1 MDNYFSRRKEGGAV
15 ASRGFQYQD
24 LCAVRYFF
32 DYVDNDEFVSLTLE
46 QIEDFSVLL
55 KTKEIIFQIKDY
67 KLHKKEINEILDMI
81 EDKKDVCNYIVAPCW
96 NSSIATI
103 IQKKK
108 EYMNAC
114 LAGRNSK
121 QTIEIEKQLIDII
134 KEKEYSLKAR
144 VCKFEIVNKE
154 EQEEIILY
162 RINKW
167 IRKHNYTA
175 NEEIVFNQLISIVQ
189 EQRSNRGSINREI
202 LEYIVQNSKIENK
215 SVNSADNKGFNKE
228 SILASLRVFARG
240 KNRLGELIELIIA
253 YVENDDYKKALDKL
267 SELTSENQDANM
279 YKAWVLLQLGK
290 YEEVHKICDEIVRDK
305 IEKFYPEAYFYEAV
319 VNYQNKKYKKA
330 YKYIKKSNDLSKQIA
345 YDQPALLAKVSIKIN
360 KSVKESKAMLK
371 RCIEM
376 GSKDSDIFYELARF
390 SKPFEA
396 IELLNTSLEYNEEN
410 YKAKFLLA
418 ENYRM
423 VGEDEMAYKY
433 YKSYFTEFD
442 NFENWKALQGI
453 VYCLINM
460 GKIGEAESYILQSM
474 YSFIDSSD
482 NVIKDHQTA
491 ILMDL
496 TWNRIN
502 LLICTKENNMYLFKS
517 PLGECSIP
525 EKPTNKSMK
534 EKDRIGVF
542 PDFFLFAHELFMSKI
557 GDKKIN
563 IENIIKPAFVANY
576 DDEYTFF
583 RMKNELVKNKII
595 WLNHE
600 KVEKIKTNN
609 LKNIFYLLKDGDELH
624 YLEYMVYEKDVEIS
638 IYEYNDYIRVVSNFG
653 KKFAEVSVFQ
663 KGEGYFN
670 FKKVLERSKFISW
683 YYFLITRKELIDLC
697 IPSENVK
704 IIYC

>member
-267 SELTSENQDANM
+267 LFCTLNDASFFTLN
-279 YKAWVLLQLGK
+279 KA
-290 YEEVHKICDEIVRDK
+290 IV
-305 IEKFYPEAYFYEAV
+305 A
-319 VNYQNKKYKKA
+319 
-330 YKYIKKSNDLSKQIA
+330 
-345 YDQPALLAKVSIKIN
+345 
-360 KSVKESKAMLK
+360 
-371 RCIEM
+371 
-376 GSKDSDIFYELARF
+376 
-390 SKPFEA
+390 
-396 IELLNTSLEYNEEN
+396 
-410 YKAKFLLA
+410 
-418 ENYRM
+418 
-423 VGEDEMAYKY
+423 
-433 YKSYFTEFD
+433 
-442 NFENWKALQGI
+442 
-453 VYCLINM
+453 
-460 GKIGEAESYILQSM
+460 
-474 YSFIDSSD
+474 
-482 NVIKDHQTA
+482 
-491 ILMDL
+491 
-496 TWNRIN
+496 
-502 LLICTKENNMYLFKS
+502 
-517 PLGECSIP
+517 
-525 EKPTNKSMK
+525 
-534 EKDRIGVF
+534 
-542 PDFFLFAHELFMSKI
+542 
-557 GDKKIN
+557 
-563 IENIIKPAFVANY
+563 
-576 DDEYTFF
+576 
-583 RMKNELVKNKII
+583 
-595 WLNHE
+595 
-600 KVEKIKTNN
+600 
-609 LKNIFYLLKDGDELH
+609 
-624 YLEYMVYEKDVEIS
+624 
-638 IYEYNDYIRVVSNFG
+638 
-653 KKFAEVSVFQ
+653 
-663 KGEGYFN
+663 
-670 FKKVLERSKFISW
+670 
-683 YYFLITRKELIDLC
+683 
-697 IPSENVK
+697 
-704 IIYC
+704 